1 MRRKHCCSLPQTERV
16 IPQLARTLK
25 NVGGWLDVTEEFARV
40 VHEGVY
46 VFIAGP
52 GDAEGSS
59 RSRRSETP
67 PPGSLAARSLDL
79 PLPALTA
86 LPSASPILAWAAR
99 VRTLAVGLSTCFLV
113 WTLADH
119 DFIVDYGAGRY
130 SFQMTASALAAEQGG
145 TQAPKLGAEFRDCAR
160 CPAMVVIPAGRFTM
174 GSPEDDPDA
183 RADERPRPEVTIA
196 GPIAVSKFETT
207 FDEWDACAAARGC
220 PQAPDHWGHWGR
232 GRMPAINVSWND
244 AKQYAAWLSQV
255 TGQHYRLLT
264 EAEWE
269 FAARAGAATRYSWGN
284 SPGEGEANCDGCGSR
299 WDLRQTAPAGAVKP
313 NAFGLYDIL
322 GNVWE
327 WVEDAWHDDYDGA
340 PNDGS
345 AWTSGDPDYRVVR
358 GGSWRNETAVIR
370 AAIRDKR
377 SIHVRFDTLGFRV
390 ARIVTRSD

>member
-1 MRRKHCCSLPQTERV
+1 VGRPRRRLRLHRWAGRPRAV
-16 IPQLARTLK
+16 IAVEK
-25 NVGGWLDVTEEFARV
+25 VGNNA
-40 VHEGVY
+40 
-46 VFIAGP
+46 A
-52 GDAEGSS
+52 
-59 RSRRSETP
+59 
-67 PPGSLAARSLDL
+67 GSLTARSLNLRL
-79 PLPALTA
+79 PTLTA
-86 LPSASPILAWAAR
+86 LPSASPFLAWATR

-113 WTLADH
+113 STLADH
-119 DFIVDYGAGRY
+119 DFIVDYEAGRY

-183 RADERPRPEVTIA
+183 RADERPRHEVTIA

-207 FDEWDACAAARGC
+207 FDEWDACAAARAC
-220 PQAPDHWGHWGR
+220 PQAPDHWGR

-255 TGQHYRLLT
+255 TGQQYRLLT

-299 WDLRQTAPAGAVKP
+299 WDFRQTAPAGAFKP
-313 NAFGLYDIL
+313 NAFGLHDMQ

-345 AWTSGDPDYRVVR
+345 AWASGDPDYRVVR

-377 SIHVRFDTLGFRV
+377 NIHVRFDTLGFRV
-390 ARIVTRSD
+390 ARMVNLSD